1 MGKKLHPHQQSN
13 YEPSQ
18 EKSGRHTQ
26 AKQKNGRQH
35 CVTTRFLGIVFTNSK
50 LQRFAKQPV
59 LASVAGVMV
68 SIVAFQ
74 AMDPGSLPGRR
85 TFCNFGQKRERAKTK
100 VLPDL
105 NEDCQDQNLKC

>member
-1 MGKKLHPHQQSN
+1 MDRGSGLQSRAQSDKFRLSTYHSAVSLLSWGEKLHPHQQSN

-50 LQRFAKQPV
+50 AQRFAKHPC

-74 AMDPGSLPGRR
+74 AMDPG
-85 TFCNFGQKRERAKTK
+85 
-100 VLPDL
+100 
-105 NEDCQDQNLKC
+105 